1 MSDQL
6 FPHTGFGYRLEFK
19 DKADKKICWF
29 CHPSHVTKYIE
40 RYKIDINECKIDI
53 HSDYPAIEGL
63 TTKKAPKKTTKT
75 TTTKKP
81 KKQELFAD
89 LDTYVKI
96 KEPETKPKRSRKASP
111 AAPRSARK
119 TPQATPKGQPTQEAP
134 RLLSDRFKAS
144 KK

>member
-40 RYKIDINECKIDI
+40 RYKIDINECHIDV

-63 TTKKAPKKTTKT
+63 TTKKTSKTA
-75 TTTKKP
+75 TTKKP
-81 KKQELFAD
+81 KKQKLFAD

-119 TPQATPKGQPTQEAP
+119 TPQAPPKGQSTQEAP